1 MDALHDPA
9 TGVTTVDTGFH
20 RPRFDAAYLVES
32 DGQAAF
38 IDCGT
43 NHSVPRLL
51 QALASR
57 GLAPD
62 AVTHLVLTHV
72 HLDHAG
78 GAGALMRELPAA
90 RLVVHPRGAPHMIDP
105 AKLIAGATAVYGEA
119 EVQRSYGRILPVD
132 AGRVEVAAEGHEVRV
147 GRRTLTCL
155 DAPGHAR
162 HHIVIHDPDSDSFFT
177 GDTFGLSY
185 REFDVDGRPFA
196 LPTTTPV
203 QFEPDALVA
212 SIRRMLQARPAAMHI
227 THFGRIGDVQ
237 RVGAELIDQVGTMVD
252 IARRA
257 GQAHGDD
264 RQARHRA
271 MSAALSELYLAR
283 SRVHGVPLG
292 DAAVLDLLGM
302 DIELNAQG
310 LGVWLDRENGRMR
323 A

>member
-1 MDALHDPA
+1 MDAVHDPA

-32 DGQAAF
+32 DGEAAF

-43 NHSVPRLL
+43 NHSVPRML

-57 GLAPD
+57 GLAPGS
-62 AVTHLVLTHV
+62 VTHLVLTHV

-105 AKLIAGATAVYGEA
+105 GKLIAGATAVYGEA

-132 AGRVEVAAEGHEVRV
+132 AGRVEEAGDGHVVRV

-162 HHIVIHDPDSDSFFT
+162 HHIVIHDPASDSFFT

-203 QFEPDALVA
+203 QFEPEALVA
-212 SIRRMLQARPAAMHI
+212 SIRRMLQARPAAMHV

-237 RVGAELIDQVGTMVD
+237 RVGADLVEQVGLMVAL
-252 IARRA
+252 ARQA
-257 GQAHGDD
+257 DGAHGDD
-264 RQARHRA
+264 RPARHRA
-271 MSAALSELYLAR
+271 MIAALSELYLAR
-283 SRVHGVPLG
+283 ARAHGVAMD

-310 LGVWLDRENGRMR
+310 MGVWLDRGNGRGR